1 MPWSGGDEIESV
13 VRAIDGERFA
23 LLTRNADRIRE
34 LYTAFG
40 EGAEFH
46 SSDVIR
52 IYNALGAKFDVPSGG
67 SLSNYLANDER
78 GGLLEKLGSGVW
90 RVLRVAP
97 SAPALDIK
105 RLVKSIDA
113 ERFGAFPT
121 QAARIRSIYA
131 AFGEGTEFRL
141 YDLVRACQTLGYDVD
156 ARGQS
161 SIVTRLRY
169 DTGKGRL
176 EAVRRGVWRVLHIEA
191 PPARLDVEY
200 LVQDIDPKRFASLPT
215 QTARI
220 RAIYAAF
227 GEGTEFRRDDV
238 MRTYKA
244 LGYSADTLS
253 KSSVSTWLHNDVSR
267 GWLEVVRRSVWRVLR
282 VEALPPRL
290 DIERLVQTI
299 DVKRFASLPTQ
310 AARVRA
316 IWSAF
321 GVGAEF
327 RSDDVVRVYD
337 ALGSELDAPNSPF
350 LSSYLTKD
358 MKGGLLEKLGVKT
371 WRVLRLEPEVQ
382 ALDIE
387 DLIQHIDVE
396 RFGSLPTLAARARE
410 ICRAFGEG
418 TEFRRDD
425 VVRAYE
431 ALGLS
436 VDARCK
442 SSFSTQL
449 HNDASQGRLE
459 VVRRGVW
466 RVPRAE
472 QKLEAPETQLDA
484 SDDVP
489 RLEPTPRRTK
499 PRRAKKPKHRVRSE
513 AKPAAEE
520 SVVEE
525 SIADEPLLEEF
536 GLAEYLI
543 PDY

>member
-176 EAVRRGVWRVLHIEA
+176 EAVRRGVWRVLHIEEL
-191 PPARLDVEY
+191 PTRLDVEH
-200 LVQDIDPKRFASLPT
+200 LVQDIDPERFASLPT

-227 GEGTEFRRDDV
+227 GEGTAFRRDDV
-238 MRTYKA
+238 MRAYKA
-244 LGYSADTLS
+244 LDYSADALS
-253 KSSVSTWLHNDVSR
+253 ESSVSGWLHNDVSR
-267 GWLEVVRRSVWRVLR
+267 GWLESVKRSVWRVLR
-282 VEALPPRL
+282 AGALPPQL
-290 DIERLVQTI
+290 DIERLVQAI
-299 DVKRFASLPTQ
+299 DVERFASRPTQ

-327 RSDDVVRVYD
+327 RSGDVVRVYD
-337 ALGSELDAPNSPF
+337 ALGSGFDAPNSRF

-358 MKGGLLEKLGVKT
+358 VKGGLLEKLGVKT

-387 DLIQHIDVE
+387 DLIQPIDVE
-396 RFGSLPTLAARARE
+396 RFGSLPTLAARVRE

-431 ALGLS
+431 VLGLS

-472 QKLEAPETQLDA
+472 QKLEEPETQLDA

-499 PRRAKKPKHRVRSE
+499 PRRAKKPKRRVRSK
-513 AKPAAEE
+513 AKPAVEE
-520 SVVEE
+520 SVADDP
-525 SIADEPLLEEF
+525 SIEEF

>member
-1 MPWSGGDEIESV
+1 MPWSGGDEIEIV

-40 EGAEFH
+40 EDAEFH

-52 IYNALGAKFDVPSGG
+52 IYNALGATSDVPSSG

-105 RLVKSIDA
+105 RLVESIDA
-113 ERFGAFPT
+113 ERFGALPT
-121 QAARIRSIYA
+121 QAARIRAIYA
-131 AFGEGTEFRL
+131 AFGKGTEFRL

-169 DTGKGRL
+169 DTSKGRL
-176 EAVRRGVWRVLHIEA
+176 EAVRRGVWRVLHIEEL
-191 PPARLDVEY
+191 PTRLDVEH
-200 LVQDIDPKRFASLPT
+200 LVQDIDPERFASLPT

-227 GEGTEFRRDDV
+227 GEGTAFRRDDV
-238 MRTYKA
+238 MRAYKA
-244 LGYSADTLS
+244 LDYSADALS
-253 KSSVSTWLHNDVSR
+253 ESSVSGWLHNDVSR
-267 GWLEVVRRSVWRVLR
+267 GWLESVKRSVWRVLR
-282 VEALPPRL
+282 AGALPPQL
-290 DIERLVQTI
+290 DIERLVQAI
-299 DVKRFASLPTQ
+299 DVERFASRPTQ

-337 ALGSELDAPNSPF
+337 ALGSGFDAPNSRF

-358 MKGGLLEKLGVKT
+358 TKGGLLEKLGVKT

-387 DLIQHIDVE
+387 DLIQHIEVE
-396 RFGSLPTLAARARE
+396 RFESLPTLAARVRE

-431 ALGLS
+431 VLGLS

-449 HNDASQGRLE
+449 HNDASHGRLE

-499 PRRAKKPKHRVRSE
+499 PRRAKKPKRRVRSK
-513 AKPAAEE
+513 AKPA
-520 SVVEE
+520 VEE
-525 SIADEPLLEEF
+525 PVIDEPSIEEF